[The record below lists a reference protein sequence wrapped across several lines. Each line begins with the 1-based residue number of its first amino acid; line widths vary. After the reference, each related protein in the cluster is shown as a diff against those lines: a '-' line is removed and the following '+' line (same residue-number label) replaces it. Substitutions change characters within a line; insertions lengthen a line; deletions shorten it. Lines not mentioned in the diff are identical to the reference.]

1 MTIFKNLVHKN
12 VCRTAQFW
20 PQPKTLSLGT
30 VGDVMASSP
39 LTIAPSMKVYEAV
52 ERVRQ
57 VGFSSPQMNTC
68 YVWMKTACSWG

>member
-30 VGDVMASSP
+30 VGDVMASS
-39 LTIAPSMKVYEAV
+39 ISQ
-52 ERVRQ
+52 VRWDMFDIP
-57 VGFSSPQMNTC
+57 VMGGPGRSGP
-68 YVWMKTACSWG
+68 VWDQNGPETSLVF